1 MLYFLFIVSL
11 CLGWI
16 NFQITKKEY
25 LHPSNIFYIVFIL
38 ALFFNILVQEYYSIV
53 FNDSMVF
60 ILLSSMGIFTIITAI
75 SNKII
80 ISKNKKYFNNKKII
94 YFNQWISYLI
104 IGIQLFTILYFYR
117 FLSDL
122 FLASH
127 GYQGNIPELI
137 NNYDQILKFNSKL
150 AAELNISPGKIYYYL
165 KNFTDAIGYIALYL
179 VIREYLL
186 TKQINKINMLM
197 VVNFIVF
204 VSMQGSRSP
213 LFKLIT
219 AGIIMW
225 YFLYLR
231 INKRN
236 ISFRFILRIIT
247 VLILVIPVSILF
259 LYLSG
264 RIGEDSQVDWIQYL
278 FIYIGAPLLNLNN
291 FLENNGMMLPIS
303 THFGEQT
310 FYGLYAII
318 AKILGNSNLNIM
330 YIIGEDSWQ
339 YTSTGVDT
347 GNVLTTF
354 YPFVY
359 DFGILGSLPIIIL
372 IASYYVFTHRKLLN
386 NNNNNIIDFSLFMYA
401 YLINDLVMLVFSN
414 RFFET
419 ILSIEYIRFFL
430 FSWFLIKYI
439 NKQSI
444 KIDNK

>member
-1 MLYFLFIVSL
+1 MLYFSFIVSL

-25 LHPSNIFYIVFIL
+25 LHPSNIFYFVFIVVQ
-38 ALFFNILVQEYYSIV
+38 FFNILVQEYYGIV

-75 SNKII
+75 ANTIL
-80 ISKNKKYFNNKKII
+80 ISKNKIEFNNKKII
-94 YFNQWISYLI
+94 HFNQWTSYLI

-117 FLSDL
+117 FLSNL
-122 FLASH
+122 FVAGH
-127 GYQGNIPELI
+127 GYQGNLPELI

-150 AAELNISPGKIYYYL
+150 AAELNIYPGKIYYYL
-165 KNFTDAIGYIALYL
+165 KSFTEAIGYIALYL
-179 VIREYLL
+179 GIREYLL
-186 TKQINKINMLM
+186 TKQINKLNLFM

-204 VSMQGSRSP
+204 VLMQGSRSP

-219 AGIIMW
+219 AGIMMW

-231 INKRN
+231 INKKI
-236 ISFRFILRIIT
+236 ISVKFIIRIIN

-264 RIGEDSQVDWIQYL
+264 RMGDDSQIDWIQYL

-291 FLENNGMMLPIS
+291 FLETNGMMLPIS
-303 THFGEQT
+303 SHFGEQT
-310 FYGLYAII
+310 FYGLYVII
-318 AKILGNSNLNIM
+318 ARILGNTNLNM
-330 YIIGEDSWQ
+330 EYIIGADSWQ
-339 YTSTGVDT
+339 YTNTGIDT

-359 DFGILGSLPIIIL
+359 DFGIIGSLPIIIL
-372 IASYYVFTHRKLLN
+372 IASYYIFTHRKLLN
-386 NNNNNIIDFSLFMYA
+386 NNNNNLIDFSLFMYA
-401 YLINDLVMLVFSN
+401 YLINDLIMLIFSN

-430 FSWFLIKYI
+430 FSWLLIKYI